1 MAVVVPTQ
9 IGSEIPKSRIN
20 VTGTASATS
29 NSTATSAQPATSA
42 KPKHFLPSLTS
53 FGNKFKD
60 KKPGDELRSTGSEAS
75 THGKSDQLDHLDV
88 EDNFSLITR
97 RLTAGARAPV
107 SR

>member
-29 NSTATSAQPATSA
+29 NSTATSAQPATAA

-53 FGNKFKD
+53 FGNKFQD
-60 KKPGDELRSTGSEAS
+60 KKPGDELRPTGSEAS
-75 THGKSDQLDHLDV
+75 THGKSDQLDV
-88 EDNFSLITR
+88 EDNYSLITR
-97 RLTAGARAPV
+97 RLTAGARAPI